1 MKLTWGHEIVRA
13 LLLAMGTIEIITNT
27 HHLLKKNGLQ
37 SARKQHGELPPN
49 RSDKQIKTK
58 VICMLSFGVIFFVIS
73 LLSYI
78 LHTYLQSVIF
88 VSLIL
93 FAIYGITEALYYR
106 FWKTFGFASVT
117 IVLFFIQFIK

>member
-1 MKLTWGHEIVRA
+1 MTWGHEIVRA

>member
-1 MKLTWGHEIVRA
+1 MSWGHEIVRA
-13 LLLAMGTIEIITNT
+13 LLLALGTIEIITNT

-49 RSDKQIKTK
+49 TSDRQIRTK
-58 VICMLSFGVIFFVIS
+58 VICMLSFGVIFFVAS

-88 VSLIL
+88 VSLSL
-93 FAIYGITEALYYR
+93 FIIYGITEALYYR

-117 IVLFFIQFIK
+117 IVLFCIQFIK